1 MGADPIRI
9 LIADDHAVVRKG
21 LAMVLRLEP
30 DFDVVGEAKDGREAV
45 ELSLSLKPDVL
56 LLDMVMPNLDGKET
70 TLELQQTMPELK
82 VIILT
87 GTKVD
92 QQVLDLL
99 AIGVDG
105 YILKEIEPDELKQ
118 AIRTVMGGEAYLHPA
133 VTRHV
138 LNQMKDRSITFPA
151 TNLTP
156 RELEVLKLMVMP
168 DTYRQIAEH
177 LNLSEET
184 IRSHAK
190 SILSKLQ
197 QPNRAQAVLAAI
209 RSGLIELSDV

>member
-1 MGADPIRI
+1 MAAKPIRI

-30 DFDVVGEAKDGREAV
+30 DFEVVGEAKDGREAV

-70 TLELQQTMPELK
+70 ALELQQTMPELK

-92 QQVLDLL
+92 QRVLDLL

-105 YILKEIEPDELKQ
+105 YVLKEIEPDELKQ
-118 AIRTVMGGEAYLHPA
+118 AIRTVMSGEAYLHPA

-138 LNQMKDRSITFPA
+138 LNQMKGPSSISPA
-151 TNLTP
+151 THLTP
-156 RELEVLKLMVMP
+156 RELEILKLMVTP
-168 DTYRQIAEH
+168 DTYRQIAEQ